1 MSLNNIK
8 NKLSN
13 KVMYELLF
21 IVVLVSQL
29 QNLSVIYAVEIQLF
43 KQKIQQH
50 TNKMIN
56 RTKYFVK
63 WIHEY
68 FYPPQKEVK
77 EEKKVVLYE
86 DKYKEFPSEN
96 LPTKPNNILIEQTPI
111 GNVIMFYNSRFEFY
125 ADKTIPYRFLET
137 VARKYVITFKCKDI
151 YTQQTRGKDKQM
163 NQFLYLGKI
172 ANFSF
177 LKKVE
182 KHITNKKINM
192 TFKEFKTI
200 RENAN

>member
-1 MSLNNIK
+1 
-8 NKLSN
+8 
-13 KVMYELLF
+13 MYELLF
-21 IVVLVSQL
+21 FVVLASQL

-43 KQKIQQH
+43 KQKIQQY
-50 TNKMIN
+50 TNKMVN
-56 RTKYFVK
+56 RAKYFTRIV
-63 WIHEY
+63 HEY
-68 FYPPQKEVK
+68 FYPPQKEVG

-96 LPTKPNNILIEQTPI
+96 LPVKPNNILIEQTPI
-111 GNVIMFYNSRFEFY
+111 GNVIMFYNKSRFEFY

-137 VARKYVITFKCKDI
+137 VARKYVCMFKCKDI
-151 YTQQTRGKDKQM
+151 YIEQTRGKDKQM

-192 TFKEFKTI
+192 TFKEFRTI